1 MATVYIKPGTG
12 SGSGTLAAP
21 YFYSNELGTAETAAG
36 SGGIIYFTDGDYDF
50 TGDATFDSN
59 GVTYQS
65 LNPQGAVLTRT
76 GLSSGDN
83 AGQLNIGQASNTNAP
98 KVKNFKIVN
107 MRIWF
112 YQPTGLTGNN
122 TPLFQGCH
130 VSTTT
135 DVGAGTGV
143 IRSATATAGVP
154 VRLLDNS
161 VHWKLAPAD
170 TFLTTRLNEATV
182 EGNSFY
188 FDLTN
193 VSGTASLA
201 SSTFASSKNNIF
213 MSSDNTKMGTSSTSA
228 LSTNCCFYQFHSNNT
243 SGGTDNVFSDP
254 LFVDPTNA
262 DLRLRPGSPCI
273 NAGTAS

>member
-1 MATVYIKPGTG
+1 MATVYIKPGSG

-65 LNPQGAVLTRT
+65 LNPQKAILTRT
-76 GLSSGDN
+76 GLSSGN
-83 AGQLNIGQASNTNAP
+83 NSGQLVVGQFSNTNAP

-107 MRIWF
+107 MKVWF
-112 YQPTGLTGNN
+112 YQPTGLTGDNR
-122 TPLFQGCH
+122 PLLQGCDIS
-130 VSTTT
+130 STTDLAT
-135 DVGAGTGV
+135 STGLFRNASGT
-143 IRSATATAGVP
+143 SSLPA
-154 VRLLDNS
+154 RLLDNS
-161 VHWKLAPAD
+161 VHFKFAAGD
-170 TFLTTRLNEATV
+170 TFLYTRLNEATV

-188 FDLTN
+188 FDLAS
-193 VSGTASLA
+193 VSGTIAGA
-201 SSTFASSKNNIF
+201 SSSFTSSKNNIF
-213 MSSDNTKMGTSSTSA
+213 MSSDNSKMGSDSTAASSS
-228 LSTNCCFYQFHSNNT
+228 NCCFFQFHANNT

-254 LFVDPTNA
+254 LFVDEANG